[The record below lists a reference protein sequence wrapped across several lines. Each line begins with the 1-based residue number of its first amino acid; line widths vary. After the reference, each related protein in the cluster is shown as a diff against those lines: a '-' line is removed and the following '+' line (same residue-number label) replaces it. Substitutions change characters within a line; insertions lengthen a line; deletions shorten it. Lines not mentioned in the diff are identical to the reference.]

1 MRIKKW
7 TSLILLVV
15 FFVSFGNSNIAKAEP
30 FQIATG
36 TYVNPMYENKAE
48 IPTES
53 LTTVTRLSATSG
65 VDAQSFTTIENASN
79 YMREE
84 LVKRSNT
91 ISFTVNKAY
100 YPSIHEDIFNLA
112 IAERDE
118 NTSSEGDY
126 IYSHF
131 DGYNCS
137 IAYTPTYTILT
148 YEISYI
154 STYEE
159 EQAVD
164 EAVKNV
170 LDSLNVYDS
179 DEYTKIKA
187 VHDYIVQNIKYD
199 YSLSKYSAYNAI
211 IEKNVVCQ
219 GFASLTY
226 KMLKELGVG
235 VRVITGLGNGVS
247 HGWNMAE
254 ISGQWYNIDNT
265 WDEYWYSE
273 YNITSYKFFLKN
285 STDFTDHTRDVEY
298 NTISFNKTYLMDTDS
313 YVYYPRVVKLVDGI
327 EWSYQVN
334 DIGNAINVMPVQNI
348 GIVDK
353 FEILSSITIPDTLDN
368 KKVISIGYNAFSG
381 CTNLT
386 SINLPDGITKIGINA
401 FLGCTSLRSISIPS
415 SVIDI
420 KSSSFVSCANLT
432 TIYADS
438 GSNASSYAW
447 TYGKVDTVTGY
458 TKGALIID
466 LLRYDTNSDSEVNII
481 DLANIAKK
489 FNSKRTDINWEE
501 KYDYYG
507 DGIIDIYDL
516 VKISKKIS

>member
-1 MRIKKW
+1 MRKKKW

-15 FFVSFGNSNIAKAEP
+15 FFVSFGNVNSAKAE
-30 FQIATG
+30 QVQTTTV
-36 TYVNPMYENKAE
+36 TYVNPMYEDKVE
-48 IPTES
+48 MPTDS
-53 LTTVTRLSATSG
+53 LTTVTPFSATSD
-65 VDAQSFTTIENASN
+65 VDSQSFTTIEDASN
-79 YMREE
+79 YMRQE

-91 ISFTVNKAY
+91 ISFTVNKPY
-100 YPSIHEDIFNLA
+100 YTSMHEDIFYLA
-112 IAERDE
+112 IADSDE
-118 NTSSEGDY
+118 TSSSEGDY
-126 IYSHF
+126 IYEHF

-137 IAYTPTYTILT
+137 ISYTSTYTILT
-148 YEISYI
+148 YEVSYI

-164 EAVKNV
+164 AAVKNV
-170 LDSLNVYDS
+170 LDNLNVYDS

-235 VRVITGLGNGVS
+235 VRVITGTGDGVA
-247 HGWNMAE
+247 HGWNIVE

-265 WDEYWYSE
+265 WDEYWYAE
-273 YNITSYKFFLKN
+273 ENITSYDFFLKN
-285 STDFTDHTRDVEY
+285 STDFIYHTRDAEY
-298 NTISFNKTYLMDTDS
+298 NTISFNNTYVMDTDS
-313 YVYYPRVVKLVDGI
+313 YVYYPRVVKSVDGI
-327 EWSYQVN
+327 EWSYQV
-334 DIGNAINVMPVQNI
+334 DEIGNAINVMPVQNV

-353 FEILSSITIPDTLDN
+353 FEILSTITIPETLDN
-368 KKVISIGYNAFSG
+368 KKVISIGYNAFKD

-386 SINLPDGITKIGINA
+386 SINLPEGIKTIGINA
-401 FLGCTSLRSISIPS
+401 FLGCTSLRNISIPS
-415 SVIDI
+415 SVTDI
-420 KSSSFVSCANLT
+420 KSTSFVSCANLT

-438 GSNASSYAW
+438 GSNASSYPW

-466 LLRYDTNSDSEVNII
+466 LLRYDTNADSQVNII
-481 DLANIAKK
+481 DIANIAKEY
-489 FNSKRTDINWEE
+489 NSKRTDINWEE
-501 KYDYYG
+501 KFDYNG